1 MIQKEKIMTYSAS
14 LSEYRAGL
22 ALYKKN
28 RVTIERIDSFWR
40 GGRYGIRDR
49 TGEGRLSYGCG
60 IIWRGSDSKLDL

>member
-28 RVTIERIDSFWR
+28 LVAIERIDSFWR
-40 GGRYGIRDR
+40 GEDTVSATVREKEDSR
-49 TGEGRLSYGCG
+49 TVVV
-60 IIWRGSDSKLDL
+60 